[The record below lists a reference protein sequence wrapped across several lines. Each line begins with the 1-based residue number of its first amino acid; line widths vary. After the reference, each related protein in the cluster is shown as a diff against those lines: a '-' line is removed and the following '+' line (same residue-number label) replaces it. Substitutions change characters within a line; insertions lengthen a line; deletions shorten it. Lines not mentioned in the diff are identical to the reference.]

1 MRYPWNGFAFLLF
14 GILLV
19 MMEFSDPWIP
29 VIDSM
34 PWNLLGLVSGIVGL
48 ILVLTGRKEE

>member
-19 MMEFSDPWIP
+19 LMQFSDPWIP
-29 VIDSM
+29 LIDSA
-34 PWNLLGLVSGIVGL
+34 P
-48 ILVLTGRKEE
+48 